1 MGSIV
6 TAVLGFLSGIWS
18 FAAKVL
24 DYLKEKSLVAMG
36 RALEQGDIAKRDA
49 EATREASEI
58 LAKEVTKEQTIEKL
72 KDGTF

>member
-1 MGSIV
+1 VISFLTSI
-6 TAVLGFLSGIWS
+6 LGFFSGVWD

-24 DYLKEKSLVAMG
+24 EYLKEKSLVAMG
-36 RALEQGDIAKRDA
+36 RSLEQGDIAKRDA

-58 LAKEVTKEQTIEKL
+58 LAKEVTKEQTVEKL